1 MTTTELL
8 DGNEAAEFLHV
19 SIHTIRSWS
28 WKRKLPAVRLGRKLL
43 FRREDLENFIKRN
56 VIEAKAEE

>member
-1 MTTTELL
+1 MMTTELL
-8 DGNEAAEFLHV
+8 DGNEAAKFLHV

-28 WKRKLPAVRLGRKLL
+28 WHRKLSAVRLGRKLL

-56 VIEAKAEE
+56 VIEAKAE